1 MFASIL
7 SALGAIPGLLAGL
20 GRAIAGLG
28 IYLLG
33 RREQSAA
40 DRIRSL
46 ERRVEGDRQ
55 GRKVQEDLRRLAP
68 DARRDRLRRW
78 ERRDK

>member
-1 MFASIL
+1 MWTSIM
-7 SALGAIPGLLAGL
+7 AGIAGIPGLLAGL

-40 DRIRSL
+40 DRIRDL

-78 ERRDK
+78 ERRDR

>member
-1 MFASIL
+1 MLLRFLGAI
-7 SALGAIPGLLAGL
+7 GAIPGLLAGL

-40 DRIRSL
+40 DTIRAL

-78 ERRDK
+78 ERPDR